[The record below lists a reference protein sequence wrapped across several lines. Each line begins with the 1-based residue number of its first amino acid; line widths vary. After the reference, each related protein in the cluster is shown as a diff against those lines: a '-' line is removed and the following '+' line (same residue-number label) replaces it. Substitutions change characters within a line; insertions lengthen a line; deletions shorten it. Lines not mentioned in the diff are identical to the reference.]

1 MIVELAE
8 AIVQQY
14 KADLI
19 LKNALADGL
28 YYEQAPEEL
37 TGDYCVFYILGGS
50 QEEIMGDA
58 DDCIKNL
65 DVQFNL
71 FSDTADGGETIATL
85 KKYLSTCFDWV
96 TLRVDDYNSIKME
109 PISWSALPVM
119 DNIRQITVIY
129 EAGIIKE

>member
-1 MIVELAE
+1 MIVEVAE
-8 AIVQQY
+8 AIMQQY
-14 KADLI
+14 KADVV
-19 LKNALADGL
+19 LKNAFTM

-37 TGDYCVFYILGGS
+37 TGSYCVFYILGGS
-50 QEEIMGDA
+50 RDEIMGGA

-71 FSDTADGGETIATL
+71 FSDIRDGGETIAML
-85 KKYLSTCFDWV
+85 KKFLSTCYDWT
-96 TLRVDDYNSIKME
+96 TLKVDEYSCIKME
-109 PISWSALPVM
+109 PISWSALPVV